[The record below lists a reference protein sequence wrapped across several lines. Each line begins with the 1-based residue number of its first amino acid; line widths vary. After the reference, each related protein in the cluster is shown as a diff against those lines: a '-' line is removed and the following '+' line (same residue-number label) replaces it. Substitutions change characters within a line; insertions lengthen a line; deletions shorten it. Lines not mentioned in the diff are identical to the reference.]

1 MTCLYVTKSNEGL
14 ICCLI
19 FLFSLHPC
27 NEPKKRKMRHVLYDG
42 VLAVL
47 CKKNQILHQKLVI
60 NRAVDDF
67 LLKLVAVIL
76 KPCTGG
82 SVG

>member
-1 MTCLYVTKSNEGL
+1 MLSH
-14 ICCLI
+14 
-19 FLFSLHPC
+19 FFSLHPC
-27 NEPKKRKMRHVLYDG
+27 NEPKKRKMRHVLFDS
-42 VLAVL
+42 VVAVL
-47 CKKNQILHQKLVI
+47 CKTNQILHQKLVI

-76 KPCTGG
+76 KPCNGG

>member
-1 MTCLYVTKSNEGL
+1 MNQ
-14 ICCLI
+14 
-19 FLFSLHPC
+19 
-27 NEPKKRKMRHVLYDG
+27 KKRKMRHVLYDS

-47 CKKNQILHQKLVI
+47 WKTNQILFEKLVI
-60 NRAVDDF
+60 NQAVDGF